1 MEEMNRTTTI
11 VWSYKVNSPDWQ
23 EVEWIVTHEEGD
35 YWYWPELNTFKV
47 YHRTDAYEVVVH
59 TEQLVDDDF
68 EDDYLLDV
76 IENIASKLLPEE
88 TETKEIPF

>member
-1 MEEMNRTTTI
+1 MNRTTTI

-35 YWYWPELNTFKV
+35 YELNTFKV

>member
-1 MEEMNRTTTI
+1 
-11 VWSYKVNSPDWQ
+11 
-23 EVEWIVTHEEGD
+23 
-35 YWYWPELNTFKV
+35 
-47 YHRTDAYEVVVH
+47 VVH

>member
-23 EVEWIVTHEEGD
+23 EVEWIVTHEEDD
-35 YWYWPELNTFKV
+35 YELNTFKV
-47 YHRTDAYEVVVH
+47 YNRTDAYEVVVH

-68 EDDYLLDV
+68 EDDYLLDI
-76 IENIASKLLPEE
+76 IESIASKLLPEE